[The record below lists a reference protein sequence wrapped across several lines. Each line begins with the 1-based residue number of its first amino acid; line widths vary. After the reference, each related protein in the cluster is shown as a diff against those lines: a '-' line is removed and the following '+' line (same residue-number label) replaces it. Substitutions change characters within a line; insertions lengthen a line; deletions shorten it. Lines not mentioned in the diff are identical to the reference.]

1 MEYILKLSQ
10 MVLNIQQQQI
20 KRKGTFNSTIFRE
33 TFRIFSSLFFVVV
46 VSSFSRFSKLKIIC
60 CCCCWSNLVVLPT
73 LLILYSQLY
82 FNYLYFVLWGN
93 GNSIYYNSLQFPH
106 FLWLTFLFCAGA
118 TVATLAPLRSRMP
131 GWRRS
136 GEEERSQALLNT
148 EFDVNKGSLTL
159 KERLGANNA
168 AHGFV
173 LSFLERS
180 AKKRSEKKKS
190 KRT

>member
-1 MEYILKLSQ
+1 MRL
-10 MVLNIQQQQI
+10 
-20 KRKGTFNSTIFRE
+20 
-33 TFRIFSSLFFVVV
+33 
-46 VSSFSRFSKLKIIC
+46 
-60 CCCCWSNLVVLPT
+60 
-73 LLILYSQLY
+73 
-82 FNYLYFVLWGN
+82 
-93 GNSIYYNSLQFPH
+93 H

-136 GEEERSQALLNT
+136 REEERSQALLNT

-159 KERLGANNA
+159 KGRLGANDA

-180 AKKRSEKKKS
+180 VKKRSEKKILWGTNTDSQLTMSPIRIEK
-190 KRT
+190 